1 MISIYSLNQIV
12 YKILGA
18 ERSTKLA
25 YSPLG
30 RLIIGDPE
38 GEKIFIARD
47 GIKLKLKKKEA
58 IKLGIYHLGAV
69 HLLETLAIKKILV
82 EGDVVVD
89 IGAYIDGWYG
99 LLAAKIIG
107 KKGHVYSFEPHPIF
121 FKRLREN
128 IKLNGFTNITAERLA
143 VSDKKSSALFYE
155 AGSSSSLYTDQLSK
169 NEIQSQKP
177 IFIETVTLD
186 SYIKKKKIKK
196 VNFLK
201 IDAEGAD
208 MKVLRGAKN
217 LLSTS
222 QEPDLMVEVLDM
234 NLNAAGSRRNEILS
248 YLDCFGYKPYIFTH
262 EGLKPYSKSEDQITP
277 NLFFTKRALLLR

>member
-107 KKGHVYSFEPHPIF
+107 KKGHVYSF
-121 FKRLREN
+121 
-128 IKLNGFTNITAERLA
+128 
-143 VSDKKSSALFYE
+143 
-155 AGSSSSLYTDQLSK
+155 
-169 NEIQSQKP
+169 
-177 IFIETVTLD
+177 
-186 SYIKKKKIKK
+186 
-196 VNFLK
+196 
-201 IDAEGAD
+201 
-208 MKVLRGAKN
+208 
-217 LLSTS
+217 
-222 QEPDLMVEVLDM
+222 
-234 NLNAAGSRRNEILS
+234 
-248 YLDCFGYKPYIFTH
+248 
-262 EGLKPYSKSEDQITP
+262 
-277 NLFFTKRALLLR
+277 